1 MLTEVY
7 SVEVVGG
14 FLSSDR
20 LFFILLLAHA
30 LKNLLTIGKLIAFLP
45 TKMGEEPYLLHISF
59 GFAVMNLP
67 FAFVHTNLV
76 PSCNPRLRLRN
87 PLHNRPRPCPPDCQ
101 PRPASHCTQPPQLLK
116 NNTFADNVTSG

>member
-30 LKNLLTIGKLIAFLP
+30 LKNLLAIGKLIAFLP
-45 TKMGEEPYLLHISF
+45 TKMGEEPFFKS
-59 GFAVMNLP
+59 
-67 FAFVHTNLV
+67 
-76 PSCNPRLRLRN
+76 
-87 PLHNRPRPCPPDCQ
+87 RP
-101 PRPASHCTQPPQLLK
+101 
-116 NNTFADNVTSG
+116 